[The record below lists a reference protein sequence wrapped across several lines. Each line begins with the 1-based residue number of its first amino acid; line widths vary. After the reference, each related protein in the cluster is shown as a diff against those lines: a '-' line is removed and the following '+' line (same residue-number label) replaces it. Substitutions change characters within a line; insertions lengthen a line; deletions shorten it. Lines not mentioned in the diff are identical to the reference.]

1 MVLHKTRS
9 SWETVNSNETDRSP
23 GVLMKSTQQIQNVGQ
38 SLWLDNITRELL
50 TSGSLR
56 RYIEEYS
63 VTGLTSNPTI
73 FDHAIKNS
81 NSYDAA
87 IRDGFRRG
95 RSAEDVFFDLAL
107 DDLIRAA
114 ALFLPIHQRT
124 AGVDGWVSIEV
135 SPILANDSS
144 ATLAAGRDLHARA
157 NCENLFVKIPGTPAG
172 LVAIE
177 EAIFAGIPVNI
188 TLLFSTEHY
197 RAAADAYLRGIER
210 RVLAGL
216 NPNVACVASLFIS
229 RWDAAV
235 AATVPA
241 SLANQLGIAV
251 GCQAYR
257 AYSENLVAPRW
268 LRIFNAGARPQR
280 LLFASTGTKDPRA
293 ADTLYVNALALPLTI
308 NTMPE
313 ATLNAVFDHGVV
325 PSAGP
330 SPVEIAGLLPA
341 FSRCGVDLGTL
352 GATLQKDG
360 AAAFVASWTE
370 LLGVISQK
378 SAALGKT

>member
-1 MVLHKTRS
+1 
-9 SWETVNSNETDRSP
+9 
-23 GVLMKSTQQIQNVGQ
+23 MKPTQQIQNVGQ

-50 TSGSLR
+50 TTGSLR

-114 ALFLPIHQRT
+114 ALFLPIHQRS

-135 SPILANDSS
+135 LPVLANDSR
-144 ATLAAGRDLHARA
+144 ATLAAARDLHARA

-188 TLLFSTEHY
+188 TLLFSAEHY
-197 RAAADAYLRGIER
+197 RAAAEAYLRGVER
-210 RVLAGL
+210 RVLAGS

-257 AYSENLVAPRW
+257 AYCENLVAPRW

-313 ATLNAVFDHGVV
+313 ATLNAVFDHGVA
-325 PSAGP
+325 PSARP
-330 SPVEIAGLLPA
+330 SPVEIAGLLPD
-341 FSRCGVDLGTL
+341 FERCGVDLEAL
-352 GATLQKDG
+352 GARLQKDG
-360 AAAFVASWTE
+360 ASAFVASWTE
-370 LLGVISQK
+370 LLGVIAQK
-378 SAALGKT
+378 SAALGTTV